1 MIRHFALLIKLRN
14 LLKEAEDIILEQLGL
29 LHRFVDPQDP
39 QDQEDAL
46 SFLGENG

>member
-1 MIRHFALLIKLRN
+1 M
-14 LLKEAEDIILEQLGL
+14 LKEAQDIISEKLGL
-29 LHRFVDPQDP
+29 LYGFVDPQDP

>member
-1 MIRHFALLIKLRN
+1 M
-14 LLKEAEDIILEQLGL
+14 LKEAQDIILEQLGL
-29 LHRFVDPQDP
+29 LYRFVDPQDPQDP